1 MLTGINI
8 KVCREKKHTG
18 GFFSFLKCLNIS
30 KCYISLEEKT
40 ITKNKIRNNFQHI
53 VAQKLEIFEGAI
65 KESIQ
70 MKKQMIF
77 L

>member
-8 KVCREKKHTG
+8 EVCREKKHTG
-18 GFFSFLKCLNIS
+18 GLFSFLKCLNIS

-53 VAQKLEIFEGAI
+53 VAYKFL
-65 KESIQ
+65 KE
-70 MKKQMIF
+70 